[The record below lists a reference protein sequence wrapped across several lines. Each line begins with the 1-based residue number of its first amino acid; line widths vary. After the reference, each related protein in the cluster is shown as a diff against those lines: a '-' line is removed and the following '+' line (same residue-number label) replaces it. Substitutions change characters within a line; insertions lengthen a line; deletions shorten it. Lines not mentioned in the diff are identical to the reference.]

1 MNKNVVGSFSS
12 TFEALR
18 AINSLKEKGVDK
30 NHILIITQDNYDQKF
45 IEEKSGVTAD
55 DSFRLEENKK
65 GFWRSLFS
73 KKEVNASP
81 YSNFLVK
88 LGVAE
93 EDAKTYANDVENGK
107 ILVLVEGG
115 SDEERPVI

>member
-55 DSFRLEENKK
+55 DSFKLEENKK

-73 KKEVNASP
+73 KKEENSSP
-81 YSNFLVK
+81 YSNFLLK
-88 LGVAE
+88 LGVE
-93 EDAKTYANDVENGK
+93 EENAKTYANDIENGK
-107 ILVLVEGG
+107 ILVLVVENN
-115 SDEERPVI
+115 EERPVI